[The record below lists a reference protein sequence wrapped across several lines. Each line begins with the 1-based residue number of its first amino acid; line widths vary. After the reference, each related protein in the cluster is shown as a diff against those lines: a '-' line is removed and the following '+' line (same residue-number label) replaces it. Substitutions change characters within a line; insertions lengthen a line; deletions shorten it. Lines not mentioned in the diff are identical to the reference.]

1 MVKRGAIGKVEA
13 FYIEK
18 NYQVLDIAQIATD
31 LNRPITSIENY
42 IKKNIVKTQAT
53 STGTKSDKP
62 IAING
67 SEQFVSRDGITIMTE
82 NASMLGDIK
91 TKKTIVKDCITK
103 IKP

>member
-1 MVKRGAIGKVEA
+1 MVKRGAISKIEA

-18 NYQVLDIAQIATD
+18 NYQTMDIAQIATD
-31 LNRPITSIENY
+31 LNRPITSVETY
-42 IKKNIVKTQAT
+42 IKKNIIKSKTT
-53 STGTKSDKP
+53 SISPKSDKKL
-62 IAING
+62 AIDG

-91 TKKTIVKDCITK
+91 TKRILNKDCITK

>member
-1 MVKRGAIGKVEA
+1 MVKRGAISKVEA

-18 NYQVLDIAQIATD
+18 NYQTMDIAQIATD
-31 LNRPITSIENY
+31 LNRPITSVETY
-42 IKKNIVKTQAT
+42 IKKNIIKSQAT
-53 STGTKSDKP
+53 SVSPKGDKQL
-62 IAING
+62 AINV

-91 TKKTIVKDCITK
+91 TKRTMAKDCITK

>member
-1 MVKRGAIGKVEA
+1 M
-13 FYIEK
+13 
-18 NYQVLDIAQIATD
+18 
-31 LNRPITSIENY
+31 
-42 IKKNIVKTQAT
+42 
-53 STGTKSDKP
+53 
-62 IAING
+62 AING

>member
-42 IKKNIVKTQAT
+42 IKKNIIKTPLT
-53 STGTKSDKP
+53 TTKAKGDKLL
-62 IAING
+62 AIDG

-91 TKKTIVKDCITK
+91 TKKTLNHDCITK
-103 IKP
+103 IK

>member
-1 MVKRGAIGKVEA
+1 MVKRGAISKVEA

-18 NYQVLDIAQIATD
+18 NYQTMDIAQIATD
-31 LNRPITSIENY
+31 LNRPITSVETY
-42 IKKNIVKTQAT
+42 IKKNIIKSKAT
-53 STGTKSDKP
+53 SVSPKGDKQL
-62 IAING
+62 AING

-91 TKKTIVKDCITK
+91 TKKTMTKDCITK